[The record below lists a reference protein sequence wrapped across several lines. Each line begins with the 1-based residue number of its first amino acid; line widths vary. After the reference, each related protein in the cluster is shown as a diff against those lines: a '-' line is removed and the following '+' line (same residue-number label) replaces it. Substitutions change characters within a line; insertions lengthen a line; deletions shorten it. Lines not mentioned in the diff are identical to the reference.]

1 MTVSLPKTTS
11 RHVTSLSHYVPPAAV
26 RGNHVYA
33 DWFPSTHTVGVTY
46 AAFGFCSLRL
56 LKPISVIIPNEIQ
69 NLCETPRHPFT
80 VNETKRLR
88 T

>member
-26 RGNHVYA
+26 RGNHVYV

-46 AAFGFCSLRL
+46 AAFGL
-56 LKPISVIIPNEIQ
+56 L
-69 NLCETPRHPFT
+69 TPRTRGWVSGSAKLSSQF
-80 VNETKRLR
+80 
-88 T
+88 

>member
-46 AAFGFCSLRL
+46 AGDRFSQSQYLRCCF
-56 LKPISVIIPNEIQ
+56 N
-69 NLCETPRHPFT
+69 FT
-80 VNETKRLR
+80 APCLITNP
-88 T
+88 